1 MAAGLTISRSD
12 TSRNILKNRVLSI
25 TIRGL
30 FVKIQDG
37 SNNISQFEGFMR
49 IFYCF
54 VPQEQQFML
63 SAPRQTVL
71 GPAFPS
77 VKLSLTG
84 SLTSIRL
91 KRYLRF
97 SPVNMTGNKWAP

>member
-37 SNNISQFEGFMR
+37 SNNISQFEVFMR

-54 VPQEQQFML
+54 LPYRQQFTV
-63 SAPRQTVL
+63 SAPR
-71 GPAFPS
+71 
-77 VKLSLTG
+77 
-84 SLTSIRL
+84 
-91 KRYLRF
+91 
-97 SPVNMTGNKWAP
+97 